1 MFRKSRKIHP
11 TNFTKPEIIKPNF
24 IDKTRP
30 LKDEDT
36 ESVYKTKTG
45 NLRVVIPKI
54 NYNNKMVD
62 NNKN

>member
-11 TNFTKPEIIKPNF
+11 NNFTKQENIKPIF
-24 IDKTRP
+24 IDTTRS
-30 LKDEDT
+30 LKDED
-36 ESVYKTKTG
+36 SVCKTKNS

-62 NNKN
+62 YNKK